1 MTRVN
6 NTPKPHPYL
15 PTPLPNTLGKY
26 NAIPA
31 KIRCLNKKHASGVDV
46 AEVASYTAQTRNE
59 VTEERYVTMVN
70 GRIETPHAWSVK
82 ELERDE
88 LELTEKRK
96 FLQQRR
102 FGCIKYQNC
111 KNIIQTTRPYTP
123 PVDRRFS
130 LSEGTAEFRITL
142 TRRGNRLSTGGV

>member
-15 PTPLPNTLGKY
+15 PTPLPNTLGKH

-31 KIRCLNKKHASGVDV
+31 KIRCLDKKYASGVDA

-88 LELTEKRK
+88 LELMEKRK
-96 FLQQRR
+96 FLQQRG
-102 FGCIKYQNC
+102 FCLLQYDGTFYTL
-111 KNIIQTTRPYTP
+111 NIIHPVRP
-123 PVDRRFS
+123 FLCISS
-130 LSEGTAEFRITL
+130 LSIIFFRC
-142 TRRGNRLSTGGV
+142 N